1 VRAVVVGAGGIG
13 GAVVRTLLGQGHE
26 VVVGCHSGK
35 DAVADLPVEILPV
48 DVEDPTSCGDF
59 VAAAWRGGRFSAV
72 VNCFGSV
79 EDAPLLRS
87 ESAQVDRTIQVNLIG
102 VSNVCRASAFRL
114 MKAGGGAIVSVGSAA
129 ALMGVPGLSAYA
141 AAKAGVA
148 AFGRSLAAELAP
160 FRVTCNTVSPGFVD
174 SGPTARRSAEWK
186 EAVTRHI
193 PAGRL
198 GTADEVAALVAFLVS
213 PAAAYVTGQEF
224 VVDGGWS
231 LGAAA
236 LGRDLAGV
244 PHG

>member
-13 GAVVRTLLGQGHE
+13 GAVVRALLEQGHE
-26 VVVGCHSGK
+26 VVVGCHTGK
-35 DAVADLPVEILPV
+35 EAVAGLPVETLPV
-48 DVEDPTSCGDF
+48 DVEDPASCSDF
-59 VAAAWRGGRFSAV
+59 VATAWRGGRFTAV

-79 EDAPLLRS
+79 DGVPLLRS
-87 ESAQVDRTIQVNLIG
+87 EPGQVDRTVGLNLTG
-102 VSNVCRASAFRL
+102 VVNVCRASAFRL

-129 ALMGVPGLSAYA
+129 AQMGVPGLSAYA

-148 AFGRSLAAELAP
+148 AFSRSLAAELAP
-160 FRVTCNTVSPGFVD
+160 YRVTCNTVSPGFVD
-174 SGPTARRSAEWK
+174 SGPTAQRPAEWR

-198 GTADEVAALVAFLVS
+198 GTPEEVAALVAFLVS

-224 VVDGGWS
+224 VVDGGWT
-231 LGAAA
+231 LGTAA

>member
-13 GAVVRTLLGQGHE
+13 SAVVRALLDQGHE

-35 DAVADLPVEILPV
+35 DSVAGLPVEILPV
-48 DVEDPTSCGDF
+48 DVEDPASCADL
-59 VAAAWRGGRFSAV
+59 VTTAWRGGRFSAV

-79 EDAPLLRS
+79 DGAPLLRS
-87 ESAQVDRTIQVNLIG
+87 ESGQVDRTVRLNLIG

-129 ALMGVPGLSAYA
+129 ALAGMPGLSAYA

-148 AFGRSLAAELAP
+148 AFSRSLAAELAP
-160 FRVTCNTVSPGFVD
+160 YRVTCNTVSPGFVD
-174 SGPTARRSAEWK
+174 SGPTARRSPAWK

-198 GTADEVAALVAFLVS
+198 GTPEEVAALVAFLVS
-213 PAAAYVTGQEF
+213 PAATYITGQDF
-224 VVDGGWS
+224 TVDGGWT
-231 LGAAA
+231 LGTAA

>member
-13 GAVVRTLLGQGHE
+13 GAVVRTLLDQGHD
-26 VVVGCHSGK
+26 VVVGCHTAK

-48 DVEDPTSCGDF
+48 DVEDPASCADF
-59 VAAAWRGGRFSAV
+59 IATAWRGGRFSAV

-79 EDAPLLRS
+79 DGAPVLRTKPEDF
-87 ESAQVDRTIQVNLIG
+87 DRTVGLNLIG
-102 VSNVCRASAFRL
+102 VANVCRASAFRL

-129 ALMGVPGLSAYA
+129 ARAGMPGLSAYA

-148 AFGRSLAAELAP
+148 AFSRSLAAELAAY
-160 FRVTCNTVSPGFVD
+160 RVTCNTVSPGFVD
-174 SGPTARRSAEWK
+174 SGPTALRSAEWK

-198 GTADEVAALVAFLVS
+198 GTAEEVAALVAFLVS

-224 VVDGGWS
+224 VVDGGWT
-231 LGAAA
+231 LGTAA